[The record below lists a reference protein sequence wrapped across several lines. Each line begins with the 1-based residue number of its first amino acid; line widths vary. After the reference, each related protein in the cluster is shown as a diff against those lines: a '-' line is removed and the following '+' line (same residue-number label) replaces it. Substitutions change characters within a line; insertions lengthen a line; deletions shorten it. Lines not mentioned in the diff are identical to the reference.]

1 MSCRQSIVFGLVV
14 LLAACA
20 GGDSLDVTD
29 EELGPA
35 VVTWVNQ
42 TFLVEDDI
50 DLWRQRLTE
59 ACDQGVW
66 DDEVAERLADR
77 YVDDDLDA
85 AMEGV
90 SDSEELRGRAAQALW
105 IMAVQVCRDD
115 FPEGEIEE
123 GPPGL

>member
-1 MSCRQSIVFGLVV
+1 V
-14 LLAACA
+14 LLAVVSGC
-20 GGDSLDVTD
+20 SETTLLDVTD

-42 TFLVEDDI
+42 TGLVEDDA
-50 DLWRQRLTE
+50 DVWRQRLTD

-66 DDEVAERLADR
+66 DDGVAERLADR
-77 YVDDDLDA
+77 YVTEDLDV

-90 SDSEELRGRAAQALW
+90 SDGEELRARAAEALW
-105 IMAVQVCRDD
+105 IMAVQVCDDD

-123 GPPGL
+123 GPPGA